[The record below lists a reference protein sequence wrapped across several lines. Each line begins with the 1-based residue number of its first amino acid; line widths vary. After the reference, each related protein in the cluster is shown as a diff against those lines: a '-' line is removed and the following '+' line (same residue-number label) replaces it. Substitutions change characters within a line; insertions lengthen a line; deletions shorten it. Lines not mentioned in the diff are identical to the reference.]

1 MLERKVDNMI
11 IAKELF
17 DECFC
22 PCDGIARV
30 CLRGDMINPGV
41 NFPKELVDEMENKDG
56 EWYTPSCYSV
66 DIMSESG
73 FDTGAALHYTT
84 NNGDYICLGV
94 VDNSE
99 ELKEYYLKTASE
111 EDIKEGNSKCFCKWN
126 RGCRF
131 TPIDY
136 QEIGSIKANKF
147 ADKFHISCPF
157 IRT

>member
-1 MLERKVDNMI
+1 MLERKVDIMI

-30 CLRGDMINPGV
+30 CLRGDMIDPGV

-111 EDIKEGNSKCFCKWN
+111 EDIKETGWK
-126 RGCRF
+126 
-131 TPIDY
+131 
-136 QEIGSIKANKF
+136 
-147 ADKFHISCPF
+147 
-157 IRT
+157 